1 MKLAFLF
8 PLSVCA
14 VLAGCGLDD
23 PCEGSKMLDA
33 NGKCV
38 PVPHNADSCGR
49 DVIDCKTWAASLYTD
64 KSLADISHYKCNDD
78 ACIIDNC
85 DTGYKLMTLAEV
97 RDDCDKFGLN
107 CDEAHYGI
115 TDDSFKI
122 CVTMHCYENGDRKD
136 DDYDGIINCMDACP
150 NNKTKS
156 EKSVWGENGE
166 LQGGCA
172 VEDTDRDGVDD
183 SLDECPTRSDR
194 SGVLADGAVADDVS
208 CGIFDREKLEFHV
221 YHAADLLNLK
231 QKLEQYYSD
240 KLKCPSASE
249 RRCYKDMNANADYYL
264 CLKDVYMAYE
274 CTDGCKTGDS
284 ITCKDKRQFARTFK
298 IFLEDNINLND
309 IADKDD
315 TSPFIPEAGVLECK
329 RVINLNELKQVEL
342 NGKYHTISY
351 SRRMYDEASENLAD
365 VRCYLTGPL
374 FSRIIASKIINLN
387 LDLDV
392 KSSGAHAI
400 LADNADSSEFRDI
413 RIIAG
418 TLETE
423 AIENV
428 GGLVGNVQAEYL
440 EKKKAEDTTS
450 LTRFNKIILENLN
463 IRAPKAAQ
471 VAALA
476 GNADVNWIE
485 LNEIQLRKTNVA
497 GALNVGG
504 LIGKLVTANKA
515 DIEDI
520 ENQLSVV
527 TGNQYVGGL
536 FGNLNYDTNSKQQD
550 TILTIRKIKNQME
563 AVEGKENTGGIFG
576 FLQSDRKLTIDG
588 VQNAVKSISGESS
601 VGGIA
606 GKIQYSKVFTFQN
619 VNNQVEAISASINAG
634 GVVGSFLMNAAATYK
649 SFYNRV
655 DSLNGNDNI
664 GGFVGSVDCTG
675 TVQLKYNTIYNE
687 IHQILS
693 ASGSNIGGF
702 AGLANSDIDGAKC
715 STALTDIYQH
725 TDEIQVAE
733 SHNVGGFVGLI
744 QKQTGFS
751 INHAHLENDAV
762 SGTELVGG
770 QFGSILSPVSL
781 TSVSA
786 YADVMSGVNQTSG
799 GFYSALT
806 LTGDQRLAFDTAFVA
821 AGVQQACEH
830 ILAPEHPKKFISVK
844 NTYWFPLVDC
854 VDAEHILP
862 FEEGAAAVTN
872 LVLYHL
878 EDKDT
883 LLFKQLKNWKAIPY
897 SYKGESLELPVAYD
911 KETIFGTLSEA
922 AVIKE

>member
-1 MKLAFLF
+1 MKQHWMCWFLG
-8 PLSVCA
+8 CCTI
-14 VLAGCGLDD
+14 AGCGLDD
-23 PCEGSKMLDA
+23 PCDGEHMIDG

-38 PVPHNADSCGR
+38 PVSHVADSCGR
-49 DVIDCKTWAASLYTD
+49 DGLNCAQWGTAFYANSE
-64 KSLADISHYKCNDD
+64 LATISHYKCNIDT
-78 ACIIDNC
+78 CEIDNC
-85 DTGYKLMTLAEV
+85 DAGYKLLSLAEV
-97 RDDCDKFGLN
+97 RDDCNKFGLN

-115 TDDSFKI
+115 ANDALKI
-122 CVTMHCYENGDRKD
+122 CVSTHCYENGDRKD
-136 DDYDGIINCMDACP
+136 DDYDGVINCLDACP

-156 EKSVWGENGE
+156 DRSVWGEDGS

-183 SLDECPTRSDR
+183 SIDECPTRSDR

-351 SRRMYDEASENLAD
+351 SRRMYDEATENLAD

-374 FSRIIASKIINLN
+374 FSRIIASRIINLN

-413 RIIAG
+413 RIISG

-440 EKKKAEDTTS
+440 EKKKAEDNIS
-450 LTRFNKIILENLN
+450 LTRFNKIIIENLN
-463 IRAPKAAQ
+463 INAPKAAQ

-476 GNADVNWIE
+476 GNADVNWID
-485 LNEIQLRKTNVA
+485 LREIQLRKTNVM
-497 GALNVGG
+497 GTVNVGG
-504 LIGKLVTANKA
+504 MIGKLVIAFKA

-520 ENQLSVV
+520 DNQLSVV

-536 FGNLNYDTNSKQQD
+536 FGNLNYETNAKQVD
-550 TILTIRKIKNQME
+550 TIQTIRKVHNQSE
-563 AVEGKENTGGIFG
+563 SVEGKESTGGVFG

-588 VQNAVKSISGESS
+588 VQNHIKSISGESS

-606 GKIQYSKVFTFQN
+606 GKIQFSKPFIFQN
-619 VNNQVEAISASINAG
+619 VNNQVDQMTASSNAG
-634 GVVGSFLMNAAATYK
+634 GVVGSFLMNSGATYK
-649 SFYNRV
+649 AFYNRV
-655 DSLNGNDNI
+655 DALNGNDNI

-675 TVQLKYNTIYNE
+675 TIQLKYNTIYNE

-693 ASGSNIGGF
+693 AGGSNIGGF
-702 AGLANSDIDGAKC
+702 AGLANNEVDGAKC
-715 STALTDIYQH
+715 STALNDIYQH
-725 TDEIQVAE
+725 TDEIHVAE
-733 SHNVGGFVGLI
+733 GESVGGFVGKI
-744 QKQTGFS
+744 QKQTAFTLT
-751 INHAHLENDAV
+751 HAHLENDAV
-762 SGTELVGG
+762 LGNELVGG
-770 QFGSILSPVSL
+770 QFGSILSPVAISQ
-781 TSVSA
+781 VSA
-786 YADVMSGVNQTSG
+786 YADVMSDGNHPFG
-799 GFYSALT
+799 GFYAKLT
-806 LTGDQRLAFDTAFVA
+806 LPSDQRLSFDTAFVA
-821 AGVQQACEH
+821 AGVQQACKYVFATEY
-830 ILAPEHPKKFISVK
+830 PKKLVTFK

-854 VDAEHILP
+854 ASADSEP
-862 FEEGAAAVTN
+862 FEPDAATGTG
-872 LVLYHL
+872 LILYHL
-878 EDKDT
+878 DDKDT
-883 LLFKQLKNWKAIPY
+883 LLFKQLKNWKALAY
-897 SYKGESLELPVAYD
+897 LYKGKPLDLPVAYD
-911 KETIFGTLSEA
+911 KDAVFEA
-922 AVIKE
+922 LKSASVVTDL